1 MFLHK
6 FITKNVVIVIQPC
19 FIWSASI
26 RHFLLLVYFLFRFLP
41 PSPPHTRPIMLLDIL
56 CSGYDQVFNEYCLN
70 VSNANRVR
78 ITVENHRDTCMLLD
92 GDLSIYFDITEEENY
107 FTCYPMFL
115 DGRLEIIPILSY
127 LKMHGCLEKYENN
140 KAAFL

>member
-1 MFLHK
+1 MFHLERVNPP
-6 FITKNVVIVIQPC
+6 FSFACLLFVSFP
-19 FIWSASI
+19 SA
-26 RHFLLLVYFLFRFLP
+26 LP
-41 PSPPHTRPIMLLDIL
+41 PPPPPPPPHTRPIMLLDIL